1 MKMKIKIKRHD
12 FFSKLYVGVQYT
24 YIIGQ
29 GEFVKLFKLKKV
41 ILRKIPF
48 YYLVRKL
55 KTYRLTFR

>member
-29 GEFVKLFKLKKV
+29 GEFVKLFKLKKCNFKENSF
-41 ILRKIPF
+41 ILF
-48 YYLVRKL
+48 S
-55 KTYRLTFR
+55 